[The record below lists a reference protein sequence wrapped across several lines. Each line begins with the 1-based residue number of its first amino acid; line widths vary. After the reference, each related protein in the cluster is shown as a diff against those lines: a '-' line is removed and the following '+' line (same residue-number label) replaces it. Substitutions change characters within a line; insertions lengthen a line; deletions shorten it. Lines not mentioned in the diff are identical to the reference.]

1 MGGNFVGQDEENTS
15 VYKRMKKR
23 AYSTRAD
30 GYWPI
35 KSIRGRRGRDDRY
48 KDRRRGKL

>member
-23 AYSTRAD
+23 AYGTRAD

-35 KSIRGRRGRDDRY
+35 KPIRGRRGRDDRY
-48 KDRRRGKL
+48 KDRRKGR